1 MAQTKNMKINRLV
14 IVILVFLTSCL
25 ENNNSDKNETKN
37 DSKENFHIYL
47 LMGQS
52 NMAGRGI
59 IEPEDTLTHPRVF
72 MLDKDTSWVLA
83 KNPIHFD
90 KSVAGTGLGL
100 TFGKIMA
107 EESPDVK
114 IGLVPCAKGGSS
126 INQWFPDSIHQ
137 ATDSYPYNE
146 MIAKSKKVLLEGSL
160 KGIIWHQGEA
170 DTKSAVDISNY
181 QEKFN
186 TMIDLLKSDLG
197 IQSVPIVIGEIGDFF
212 TERRPLAGELNI
224 VFEQMATQNDCME
237 LVEADNLIHKGDSVH
252 FDSNSYR
259 ILGKRYATKMN
270 KVQAVCQTF

>member
-1 MAQTKNMKINRLV
+1 MKIHSV
-14 IVILVFLTSCL
+14 AIVILLFLTSCFVNKSSD
-25 ENNNSDKNETKN
+25 ENEALN
-37 DSKENFHIYL
+37 DQKENFHIYL

-52 NMAGRGI
+52 NMAGRGMV
-59 IEPEDTLTHPRVF
+59 EHEDTLTHPRVF

-107 EESPDVK
+107 EENPEVK

-137 ATDSYPYNE
+137 ATNSYPYNE
-146 MIAKSKKVLLEGSL
+146 MIAKSIKVLSEGTL
-160 KGIIWHQGEA
+160 KGILWHQGEA
-170 DTKSAVDISNY
+170 DTKSAVDIANY

-186 TMIDLLKSDLG
+186 GMINLLINDLG
-197 IQSVPIVIGEIGDFF
+197 IPSMPIVMGEIGSFF
-212 TERRPLAGELNI
+212 TENRPLARELNI
-224 VFEQMATQNDCME
+224 LFGQMAAQNECIE
-237 LVEADNLIHKGDSVH
+237 LVKADNLKHKGDSVH

-259 ILGKRYATKMN
+259 LLGKRYATKM
-270 KVQAVCQTF
+270 KELQTVCQTL